1 MRLKLSRQLPRPP
14 PFVHECR
21 RQPGMLRF
29 LRHRIGILS
38 TVRAETAMNENDETA
53 GRGTD
58 IELFR
63 KVSERLIDL
72 VVSIPMSGENAA
84 TDPRTRARAL
94 VSSAALKSATI
105 SGSLALPPGPL
116 GLITILPDLY
126 AIWEDPSAACSRHR
140 CCLWQDRLSNARDDV
155 VLPFQTCRSASR
167 PRSDCS
173 SWRKSLNQDTHAA
186 RLTADLGEGRCE
198 DDAARPWAR
207 RLQVGADSWSP
218 WGRRLRLLRHQR
230 GWADCDGSFQ

>member
-1 MRLKLSRQLPRPP
+1 
-14 PFVHECR
+14 
-21 RQPGMLRF
+21 
-29 LRHRIGILS
+29 
-38 TVRAETAMNENDETA
+38 MNENDETA

-126 AIWEDPSAACSRHR
+126 AIWRIQARLVADIAAVYGKTGFLTQETMLF
-140 CCLWQDRLSNARDDV
+140 CLFKHAAAQAVRDLIV
-155 VLPFQTCRSASR
+155 RAGERVLIKTPTLRASQRILAKVGAKTTQRGLGRGASR
-167 PRSDCS
+167 WVPI
-173 SWRKSLNQDTHAA
+173 
-186 RLTADLGEGRCE
+186 
-198 DDAARPWAR
+198 
-207 RLQVGADSWSP
+207 VGALGVAGYAYYDTRAA
-218 WGRRLRLLRHQR
+218 GRTAMDLFSKDIDR
-230 GWADCDGSFQ
+230 AGSQPSEVAPKPRPLGTP